1 MTILTIGAV
10 LYRSLEAAKTLEE
23 KYGISLEVVKEVPK
37 LKGTHIRKT
46 WKARIVDDDKVPV
59 KIGTT
64 MIREI
69 NMSVL
74 NDIAK
79 VYQGNFEIPGVEFY
93 QEEAVAIR

>member
-1 MTILTIGAV
+1 
-10 LYRSLEAAKTLEE
+10 
-23 KYGISLEVVKEVPK
+23 
-37 LKGTHIRKT
+37 
-46 WKARIVDDDKVPV
+46 
-59 KIGTT
+59 